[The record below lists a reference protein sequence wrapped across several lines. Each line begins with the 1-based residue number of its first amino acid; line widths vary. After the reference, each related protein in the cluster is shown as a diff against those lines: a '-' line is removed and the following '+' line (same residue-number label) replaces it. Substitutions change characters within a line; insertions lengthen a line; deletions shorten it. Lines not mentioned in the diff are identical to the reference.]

1 MLVLSSVNVNLNG
14 IAIDRWGGG
23 GGVERVEGRVGG
35 WLYEEGNGNTVIGTG
50 FLNCFFR
57 L

>member
-1 MLVLSSVNVNLNG
+1 MLVLSSVNVNFNG
-14 IAIDRWGGG
+14 FTIESWGGG
-23 GGVERVEGRVGG
+23 VRVEGGVGG
-35 WLYEEGNGNTVIGTG
+35 RLYEEGNGNTVIG